1 MSLLNAEAKHIVEGL
16 IQLVAHLLDFQLL
29 LQQVLLGLQ
38 QSLAE
43 FSRSINIKGSLW
55 TLSVYLSAPMERCF
69 MGPCNNKQT
78 DQKTSGR
85 N

>member
-1 MSLLNAEAKHIVEGL
+1 MSLLNTEAQHVVEGL
-16 IQLVAHLLDFQLL
+16 IQLVAHLFDFQLL

-43 FSRSINIKGSLW
+43 FSKSINIKENLS
-55 TLSVYLSAPMERCF
+55 TLSVYLSESLECCF
-69 MGPCNNKQT
+69 MGP
-78 DQKTSGR
+78 R

>member
-38 QSLAE
+38 QSLSE
-43 FSRSINIKGSLW
+43 FSRSVNITGRSSPAFVCNEPKKLGAR
-55 TLSVYLSAPMERCF
+55 SAWARYAA
-69 MGPCNNKQT
+69 QT
-78 DQKTSGR
+78 DQFLQ
-85 N
+85 